1 MLGIIKT
8 KKRNLNFIN
17 TETNFFY
24 IKIPPLKLK
33 KLHQTLMKN
42 KILVRSHL
50 LGNFK
55 FINNTIRVTLAQK
68 EVLKKLFTILDKI
81 RLNKK

>member
-1 MLGIIKT
+1 M
-8 KKRNLNFIN
+8 
-17 TETNFFY
+17 
-24 IKIPPLKLK
+24 
-33 KLHQTLMKN
+33 LMKN

-55 FINNTIRVTLAQK
+55 FINNTIRITLAHK
-68 EVLKKLFTILDKI
+68 EVLKKLFIILDKM